1 MSSATSQD
9 EINIIP
15 LSSGYAFQRFRVQLG
30 NHYLVFRLR
39 WLTLHRYF
47 CVDIYESGEPVT
59 LGRALL
65 PGINLLDGLNTRI
78 GKIILRGE
86 EPTPENL
93 GIDNQLQW
101 VEHE

>member
-1 MSSATSQD
+1 M
-9 EINIIP
+9 NIIP
-15 LSSGYAFQRFRVQLG
+15 LSGGYAFQRFRVQLG

-39 WLTLHRYF
+39 WLTLYRYF
-47 CVDIYESGEPVT
+47 CVDVYENGEPVA

-65 PGINLLDGLNTRI
+65 PGINLLDGLNTGI
-78 GKIILRGE
+78 GQIILRGV

-101 VEHE
+101 VPHE

>member
-15 LSSGYAFQRFRVQLG
+15 ISSGYAFQRFRVQLG

-39 WLTLHRYF
+39 WLTMYRYF
-47 CVDIYESGEPVT
+47 CVDIYESGVPVT

-65 PGINLLDGLNTRI
+65 PGINLLDGLNTGI
-78 GKIILRGE
+78 GKIILRGV

-101 VEHE
+101 VEYE